1 MPQIGCSI
9 AERKSITERKAAEFV
24 PNLRL
29 ATIYG
34 DGMVLQRKVPSKL
47 FGFTLGNA
55 PVSVK
60 FERFPQDGESSA
72 DADIQFG
79 VLFHE
84 EEIAD
89 PDGYFE
95 FKLPPLLPSFDPC
108 RLTVQSVDEV
118 QVIQDILIGD
128 VWYAAGQDNMAQ
140 TVRQSD
146 VASMFHDSVN
156 YSSVRF
162 FQMNEDGLSE
172 KVPAYSYQPLG
183 EAQGGFWHRGDQP
196 YFCADVS
203 AVAFTFAIEL
213 YNALHIP
220 VGVICTAA
228 CRTSIHAWLPRETIE
243 SDPVIKNHVR
253 EVRQYR
259 DEASWNEE
267 SIEKQVKKIGRE
279 LDSSGR
285 PVFPKPQ
292 TIALL
297 HGLKPD
303 RPEETPIVVPRATIR
318 KTLVAQD
325 QVPLERDFTTRNQPS
340 TMFNHKVAPF
350 VGLAVSGV
358 LWFHGENDVDSI
370 DYYHRA
376 LTRLVSTFESLFEPM
391 DGKLTLVLAQLPP
404 YLYNGLDAFGEAEF
418 NEMLAYAC
426 HTLPVRAGLVTLYD
440 LSLEYLDKDHR
451 CGALTP
457 SSKAVVGRRMAKTAL
472 GLMHG
477 GDAPRGALQPVGLE
491 RIGNK
496 WMVDFSQDATRGH
509 DLFLRN
515 GDTVLKGFSVCD
527 ESRVF
532 VKADARILYGVR
544 VLVWHDAIE
553 HPVSIAYGYANFNG
567 DANLIGAGNMPVLPF
582 RADREVSYY
591 LMPMPWFDCDRL
603 THFAWEEPIT
613 QDVPRSRKTKQPGE
627 KPLWEV
633 SRGRASLA
641 LVTPSYGYS
650 TADIKLTY
658 RGGDERPVEWDAAVA
673 MASAYPPLN
682 LSPYSA
688 IELVLFNPDHR
699 EKTIQLLLED
709 ANGVVFESD
718 PRRIEDTLKTQT
730 IAWKEGE
737 LANDTSQITR
747 FGFRLVDAGVTG
759 SLVMVRVVLKYMP
772 PK

>member
-1 MPQIGCSI
+1 M
-9 AERKSITERKAAEFV
+9 AVKVV

-47 FGFTLGNA
+47 FGFTVGNA
-55 PVSVK
+55 PVSVT
-60 FERFPQDGESSA
+60 FERFPQDGDAPA

-79 VLFHE
+79 VLFHD

-108 RLTVQSVDEV
+108 RLTVQSVGEV
-118 QVIQDILIGD
+118 QVIRDILIGD

-146 VASMFHDSVN
+146 VAPFLEDSVN
-156 YSSVRF
+156 YSAIRF
-162 FQMNEDGLSE
+162 YQMNEDGLSE

-203 AVAFTFAIEL
+203 AVAFTFAQEL
-213 YNALHIP
+213 FNALNIP
-220 VGVICTAA
+220 IGVICAAA

-243 SDPVIKNHVR
+243 NDPVIKNHVR

-267 SIEKQVKKIGRE
+267 SIEKQVKRGGR
-279 LDSSGR
+279 DIDPSGR

-292 TIALL
+292 TVALL

-303 RPEETPIVVPRATIR
+303 RPEEVPIVVPRASIR

-325 QVPLERDFTTRNQPS
+325 QVPLERKFSTRNQPS
-340 TMFNHKVAPF
+340 AMFNHKVAPF
-350 VGLAVSGV
+350 VGLALSGV

-376 LTRLVSTFESLFEPM
+376 LTRLVSTFETLFEPM
-391 DGKLTLVLAQLPP
+391 DGKLTLVLTQLPP
-404 YLYNGLDAFGEAEF
+404 FLYNGLDAFGEAEF

-440 LSLEYLDKDHR
+440 LPLSYPDKERR

-457 SSKAVVGRRMAKTAL
+457 SAKADVGRRMAKTAL
-472 GLMHG
+472 GLMYG
-477 GDAPRGALQPVGLE
+477 GDAPRGAPQPVGLE

-496 WMVDFSQDATRGH
+496 WMVDFSQDATRGQ
-509 DLFLRN
+509 DLYLRN
-515 GDTVLKGFSVCD
+515 GDAVLKGFSVCD

-553 HPVSIAYGYANFNG
+553 QPVSIAYGYANFNG
-567 DANLIGAGNMPVLPF
+567 DANLIGAGDMPVLPF
-582 RADREVSYY
+582 RADREASSY
-591 LMPMPWFDCDRL
+591 LLPMPWFDCDSL

-613 QDVPRSRKTKQPGE
+613 QDVPRSRKTNQPGE

-633 SRGRASLA
+633 IRGRASLD
-641 LVTPSYGYS
+641 LVMPSRGYS
-650 TADIKLTY
+650 DADIELTY
-658 RGGDERPVEWDAAVA
+658 RNADERPVEWDAALT

-730 IAWKEGE
+730 ISWKEGE

-747 FGFRLVDAGVTG
+747 LGFRLVDPGSTG
-759 SLVMVRVVLKYMP
+759 SLVMVRVILKYV
-772 PK
+772 PKK